1 MEGTLD
7 LLILKTIAL
16 GPCHGQAWRGRFS
29 AGPKRFFSSNMARFI
44 WPCKRLEDKE
54 CISAEW
60 GLSETK
66 RKARFYSLTPTG
78 REQLLEKTSE
88 WQRLTRAMGLILGNS
103 AAPTAEEA

>member
-1 MEGTLD
+1 
-7 LLILKTIAL
+7 
-16 GPCHGQAWRGRFS
+16 
-29 AGPKRFFSSNMARFI
+29 MARFI

-54 CISAEW
+54 GISAEW
-60 GLSETK
+60 GLRETK